1 MRLKHLAVSGIT
13 FAVLAF
19 SAMPAMANVL
29 NNATAKADC
38 SGYTLTVN
46 ASHLTIGT
54 DYTINFSFTLTCGG
68 SVTTVPG
75 SISFKA
81 TATTASKT
89 VTASWPNTPLAT
101 NCTVTGSATLTNS
114 GSTVPIVINGANSN
128 VLACGGTG
136 CPATIGF
143 WKNTAKHPF
152 PDAVQQSGLNIG
164 GVHYTAAQLLTILNR
179 NGGNAVAILGK
190 QLVGALLNIA
200 AGAKHNATADGA
212 INTAETLLQ
221 ANNLNLVTSFVPPAT
236 TLGQALL
243 VPAGILNGY
252 NNGNFNTCS
261 EGSGLTLGD

>member
-1 MRLKHLAVSGIT
+1 MRLKLLAVLGIT

-19 SAMPAMANVL
+19 CAMPAMANVL

-54 DYTINFSFTLTCGG
+54 HYTINFSFTLTCGG

-75 SISFKA
+75 SISFTA

-114 GSTVPIVINGANSN
+114 GSTVPIIINGANSTA
-128 VLACGGTG
+128 LACGGTG

-143 WKNTAKHPF
+143 WKNTAKH
-152 PDAVQQSGLNIG
+152 
-164 GVHYTAAQLLTILNR
+164 
-179 NGGNAVAILGK
+179 
-190 QLVGALLNIA
+190 
-200 AGAKHNATADGA
+200 
-212 INTAETLLQ
+212 
-221 ANNLNLVTSFVPPAT
+221 
-236 TLGQALL
+236 
-243 VPAGILNGY
+243 
-252 NNGNFNTCS
+252 
-261 EGSGLTLGD
+261 